1 MRKFSCDD
9 VVAGCTTVFEGESE
23 AEILQSVAAHASS
36 EHDIPELPAALI
48 EMIRGR
54 IVIVE

>member
-1 MRKFSCDD
+1 MRKFSCGD
-9 VVAGCTTVFEGESE
+9 VVAGCTSVFECESE
-23 AEILQSVAAHASS
+23 AEILQSVAAHAES

-54 IVIVE
+54 ITTVD

>member
-1 MRKFSCDD
+1 MRKFSCGT

-23 AEILQSVAAHASS
+23 AEILQSVAAHAAS

-54 IVIVE
+54 IVIVG